1 MSASTAASTESTLS
15 SRLLGT
21 LTLDMGRAHD
31 LGVTP
36 SGWRRMRELPSGT
49 LIGPRINAR
58 VLTGL
63 DAFLRKGDNSMHSD
77 VRLTIETDDGAL
89 IYLAYR
95 GVRYGSP
102 EVMKRIEANQPVGD
116 DEYYLRNVPTFE
128 TASPAYEWL
137 NRLIAVGVGRRM
149 PNAVAYTFHEIL

>member
-1 MSASTAASTESTLS
+1 MTQSNQTALS

-21 LTLDMGRAHD
+21 LTLDMGPAYD
-31 LGVTP
+31 VGVTP
-36 SGWRRMRELPSGT
+36 TGWRRMRVLPSGS
-49 LIGPRINAR
+49 LIGPRINAK
-58 VLTGL
+58 VLPGGL
-63 DAFLRKGDNSMHSD
+63 DAFLRKADSSMHSD
-77 VRLTIETDDGAL
+77 ARLTLQTDGGAL

-102 EVMKRIEANQPVGD
+102 EVMRRIEANEPVGD

-128 TASPAYEWL
+128 TAHPAYEWL

>member
-1 MSASTAASTESTLS
+1 MTTSSEPALS

-21 LTLDMGRAHD
+21 LILDMGPAHD

-36 SGWRRMRELPSGT
+36 TGWRRMRELPSGT
-49 LIGPRINAR
+49 LIGPRINAK

-77 VRLTIETDDGAL
+77 ARLALQTDDGAL
-89 IYLAYR
+89 IYLSYR
-95 GVRYGSP
+95 GVRYGTP
-102 EVMKRIEANQPVGD
+102 EVMKRIEANEPVGD

>member
-1 MSASTAASTESTLS
+1 MSNTNEPALK

-21 LTLDMGRAHD
+21 LTLDMGPAHD
-31 LGVTP
+31 LGITP
-36 SGWRRMRELPSGT
+36 TGWRRIRVLPSGS
-49 LIGPRINAR
+49 LIGPRINAK
-58 VLTGL
+58 VLPGGL

-77 VRLTIETDDGAL
+77 ARLALQTDDGAL

-95 GVRYGSP
+95 GVRYGSV
-102 EVMKRIEANQPVGD
+102 EVMRRIEANEPVGD
-116 DEYYLRNVPTFE
+116 DEYYLRSVPTFE
-128 TASPAYEWL
+128 TASPVYDWL